1 MTPNVR
7 ACFYPIKWEH
17 GHSYKDYENS
27 INLHVNLKRHQ

>member
-7 ACFYPIKWEH
+7 ACFYPIKWKH

-27 INLHVNLKRHQ
+27 INLHVNLKCHQ